1 MRSPA
6 RPTPQLLIFFICAA
20 LALNQVRATAATW
33 GNFILHHPGFSDF
46 SSCFYLMARV
56 GLHQGW
62 SRLYDLAAQRQEWL
76 ALGGPDAM
84 PWFPTLLAPPVAWLA
99 APLALLPLPVAL
111 ACWTAL
117 LLGLLLL
124 GCHLV
129 ARGRTRVARWTAVF
143 ATLALFPVLFALVL
157 GDVLIVELA
166 AVAVAWWFLRQR
178 REIVAGLLLTTLV
191 FKPQV
196 AFLVPFT
203 LLVAG
208 YWRSSLSWGAG
219 SVVIAAIAVATTGLD
234 GLQAWAARL
243 VGAAAVGPEVLVP
256 AQFTIQGLLGHGVGP
271 LFVRCLIVLLTLAVA
286 YRQRTGGIAMPMA
299 AGLVGSLLVTPYLH
313 DQDLST
319 LLLAG
324 AIALHGS
331 PDQFQRRLVVAG
343 YLLLLAISYWGFD
356 GRGVLLGPVLVVTE
370 LAWLLAAWRL
380 TASPAAAAPLESLRQ
395 TAA

>member
-6 RPTPQLLIFFICAA
+6 RPTAQLLIFFIGAA

-33 GNFILHHPGFSDF
+33 GTFIVHHPGFSDF

-62 SRLYDLAAQRQEWL
+62 SRLYDLGAQRQEWL

-99 APLALLPLPVAL
+99 APLALLPMPVAL
-111 ACWTAL
+111 ACWTAML
-117 LLGLLLL
+117 VGLLFL

-129 ARGRTRVARWTAVF
+129 APGRTRLARWTAV
-143 ATLALFPVLFALVL
+143 AAALALFPVLFAVVL
-157 GDVLIVELA
+157 GDVLIVELV
-166 AVAVAWWFLRQR
+166 AVAAAWWFLRQR
-178 REIVAGLLLTTLV
+178 REVVSGLLLAALV

-196 AFLVPFT
+196 AFLVPFA
-203 LLVAG
+203 LLVTG
-208 YWRSSLSWGAG
+208 YWRTVLSWAVGSAG
-219 SVVIAAIAVATTGLD
+219 IAAIAVATTGLD
-234 GLQAWAARL
+234 GMHAWAARI
-243 VGAAAVGPEVLVP
+243 VGAAAAGPEVLVP

-271 LFVRCLIVLLTLAVA
+271 LVVRGLIVVLTLAVA
-286 YRQRTGGIAMPMA
+286 YRQRAAGIAMPMA
-299 AGLVGSLLVTPYLH
+299 VGLVGSLLVTPYLH
-313 DQDLST
+313 EQDLAT

-331 PDQFQRRLVVAG
+331 LDQWQRRILAGG

-356 GRGVLLGPVLVVTE
+356 GRGVLLGPVLIVTE
-370 LAWLLAAWRL
+370 VAWLLAAWRL
-380 TASPAAAAPLESLRQ
+380 TAAPTAAAPRESLSQ
-395 TAA
+395 AAA

>member
-6 RPTPQLLIFFICAA
+6 RPTPQLLILVIGAA

-33 GNFILHHPGFSDF
+33 GTFILHHPGFSDF

-56 GLHQGW
+56 GLHLGW
-62 SRLYDLAAQRQEWL
+62 SRLYDLGAQRQEWL

-117 LLGLLLL
+117 LVGLLFL

-129 ARGRTRVARWTAVF
+129 APGRTRLARWTAVC
-143 ATLALFPVLFALVL
+143 AALALFPVLFAVVL
-157 GDVLIVELA
+157 GDVLIVELV
-166 AVAVAWWFLRQR
+166 AVAAAWWFLRQR
-178 REIVAGLLLTTLV
+178 REVVAGLLLTALV

-203 LLVAG
+203 LLVTG
-208 YWRSSLSWGAG
+208 YWRTVLSWAVGSAG
-219 SVVIAAIAVATTGLD
+219 IAAIAVATTGLD
-234 GLQAWAARL
+234 GMHAWAVRL
-243 VGAAAVGPEVLVP
+243 VGAAAAGPEVLVP

-271 LFVRCLIVLLTLAVA
+271 FFVRCLIVVLSLAVA
-286 YRQRTGGIAMPMA
+286 YRQRASGIALPMA
-299 AGLVGSLLVTPYLH
+299 VGLVGSLLVTPYLH
-313 DQDLST
+313 DQDLAT

-324 AIALHGS
+324 AIALYGS
-331 PDQFQRRLVVAG
+331 LDQWQRRILVAG

-370 LAWLLAAWRL
+370 IAWVLAAWRL
-380 TASPAAAAPLESLRQ
+380 TASPTAAAPLESVSQ
-395 TAA
+395 PAA